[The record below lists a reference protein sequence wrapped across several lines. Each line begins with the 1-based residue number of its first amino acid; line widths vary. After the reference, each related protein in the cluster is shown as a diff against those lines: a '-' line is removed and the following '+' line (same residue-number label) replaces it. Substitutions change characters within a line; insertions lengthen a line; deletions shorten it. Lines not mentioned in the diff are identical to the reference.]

1 MVTTTCTVT
10 LATPTSS
17 SRQMAAGST
26 LRSTSEPT
34 VDSRFALTFAVC
46 EGRSHLFQTLDG
58 PTAGRLSGENP
69 DYGIQALFETIEAG
83 KYPSW
88 TVYIV
93 RT

>member
-1 MVTTTCTVT
+1 
-10 LATPTSS
+10 
-17 SRQMAAGST
+17 MAAGST

-34 VDSRFALTFAVC
+34 VDSRFALAFAVC
-46 EGRSHLFQTLDG
+46 ESRSHLFQTLDS

-93 RT
+93 RTYTQ